1 MAALK
6 IHGIPKSRAVRV
18 IWMAEELGIPY
29 EIVPVTMADKAHKAP
44 AYLAINPNGRLPA
57 IEDGGFKMSESL
69 AINLYLAKKHGRFY
83 PSSLEDEARCWQW
96 SHWTVFELDRQVNDW
111 AAHDH
116 VLPKEQ
122 RDPAKLKAAL
132 EVLSV
137 PFGVLDGVLAKQQY
151 LATPDAFS
159 VADLNVASAMYRCIN
174 MDFGANRNLA
184 RWYKACWERPAA
196 KKARDIRE
204 RS

>member
-1 MAALK
+1 MATLK

-18 IWMAEELGIPY
+18 IWMAGELGIPY
-29 EIVPVTMADKAHKAP
+29 ENVPVTMSDKAHKGP

-57 IEDGGFKMSESL
+57 IEDGNFKMSESF
-69 AINLYLAKKHGRFY
+69 AINMYLAKKHGKFY
-83 PSSLEDEARCWQW
+83 PKSLEDEARTWQW
-96 SHWTVFELDRQVNDW
+96 SLWTVFELDKQVNDW

-122 RDPAKLKAAL
+122 RDPVKLKAAL
-132 EVLSV
+132 DVLNV
-137 PFGVLDGVLAKQQY
+137 PLGVLDGALAKQQY
-151 LATPDAFS
+151 LVTPDQLT
-159 VADLNVASAMYRCIN
+159 VADLNVASALYRCSN
-174 MDFGANRNLA
+174 MDFGAKKNVA

-204 RS
+204 KF